1 MNFYLLFGLSPDAT
15 HEELKQAYHRLA
27 KLYHP
32 DKNRSPDATVKMAEI
47 NLAYETLCDSQK
59 RAEYNIKNG
68 IEMVAA
74 PIEEEEELEQEM
86 QERPWDK
93 CARCNF
99 VNNSGM
105 FICSVCGYVY
115 KPEAKSET
123 ENEYSDNEDEISY
136 KDIANYLASS
146 DVKEIKEDE
155 DDDAVS
161 EIIRCPR
168 CDEINRYSSGYCWQC
183 NLEFEEAA

>member
-1 MNFYLLFGLSPDAT
+1 M
-15 HEELKQAYHRLA
+15 
-27 KLYHP
+27 
-32 DKNRSPDATVKMAEI
+32 KMAEI

-68 IEMVAA
+68 IEMIAEPV
-74 PIEEEEELEQEM
+74 EDEEEELEQEM
-86 QERPWDK
+86 QERPWGK

-105 FICSVCGYVY
+105 FICSFCGYVY
-115 KPEAKSET
+115 KPETRSET
-123 ENEYSDNEDEISY
+123 EIEYSDNKDEISY
-136 KDIANYLASS
+136 KDIANDFANNEA
-146 DVKEIKEDE
+146 KEHE
-155 DDDAVS
+155 DDAVS

>member
-1 MNFYLLFGLSPDAT
+1 MNFYLLLGLSPDAT
-15 HEELKQAYHRLA
+15 PEELKQAYHKLA

-32 DKNRSPDATVKMAEI
+32 DKNRSPDATMKMAEI

-68 IEMVAA
+68 IEMIAEPV
-74 PIEEEEELEQEM
+74 EDEEEELEQEM
-86 QERPWDK
+86 QERPWGK

-105 FICSVCGYVY
+105 FICSFCGYVY
-115 KPEAKSET
+115 KPETRSET
-123 ENEYSDNEDEISY
+123 EIEYSDNKDEISY
-136 KDIANYLASS
+136 KDIANDFANNEA
-146 DVKEIKEDE
+146 KEHE
-155 DDDAVS
+155 DDAVS